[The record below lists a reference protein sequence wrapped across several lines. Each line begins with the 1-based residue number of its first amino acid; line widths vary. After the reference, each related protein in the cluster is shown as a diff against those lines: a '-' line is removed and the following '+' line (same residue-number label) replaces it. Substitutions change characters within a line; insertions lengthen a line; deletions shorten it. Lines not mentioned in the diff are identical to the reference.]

1 MTVIVQVEYFDRC
14 TSRSCVPNN
23 ADTFRIPGKVLSP
36 DISAWVEERY
46 DCTGLWIAAFSTITA
61 PLVAVAASESQVLA
75 IIRSAGSLGQDMID
89 READELPSFIRMVV
103 FAVKIGP
110 FSNDAPGG
118 RGDRHYNLNYFV
130 LCERDDLASS
140 TQCLGHRSLYIPD
153 LLGETMCR
161 FFYFQGVLRA
171 VPEAS
176 CSPEGRGL
184 CPVAR
189 PRQLRQEGAGSICA
203 SLGLYADSL
212 GRLFRNRSLD
222 YTRRIGWIKEERNT
236 QNFQTLDYAE

>member
-118 RGDRHYNLNYFV
+118 RGDRHYNLNDFV

-153 LLGETMCR
+153 LLGEIMCR
-161 FFYFQGVLRA
+161 FFLFKECFELFLKLRA
-171 VPEAS
+171 RPKDEGCALLLDRDSSVRKVLDPFVRLWACMLIHWGA
-176 CSPEGRGL
+176 CSGIGL
-184 CPVAR
+184 WTI
-189 PRQLRQEGAGSICA
+189 QEELAG
-203 SLGLYADSL
+203 LK
-212 GRLFRNRSLD
+212 RNGTHKTS
-222 YTRRIGWIKEERNT
+222 KH
-236 QNFQTLDYAE
+236 